1 MKYVVYLRVSTE
13 YQDVESQRKMCRDY
27 LASKPHSEV
36 LEFEE
41 IDISGDVAIDK
52 RLGLGRALTALN
64 RGDKLLVSSRD
75 RLGRDPILNMMIEME
90 ISKRGANLE
99 CVNLNLDGF
108 NKGTADLMKTI
119 LDGFAKFEKF
129 MIGFRTK
136 NKLAQIKDSGF
147 RTGRVPY
154 GYQLGEAV
162 CRTVITPKG
171 EQLKVSHKLI
181 KNEKEFEILGKME
194 EWARHY
200 VPRREIAER
209 LRRENISNREGKPF
223 SHVSIHKILTNAPAH
238 REAYLKSHQPHRDK
252 LPS

>member
-1 MKYVVYLRVSTE
+1 MKYVIYLRVSTE
-13 YQDVESQRKMCRDY
+13 YQDVEAQRKMCKDY
-27 LASKPHSEV
+27 LAQKPPSQV
-36 LEFEE
+36 LEFQE
-41 IDISGDVAIDK
+41 IDVSGDIAIDK
-52 RLGLGRALTALN
+52 RLGLGRALTSLS

-90 ISKRGANLE
+90 ISKRGATLE

-108 NKGTADLMKTI
+108 NKGTAELMKTI

-154 GYQLGEAV
+154 GYQLGQAFS
-162 CRTVITPKG
+162 RTVITPKG
-171 EQLKVSHKLI
+171 EQEKVSYKLV
-181 KNEKEFEILGKME
+181 KNEAEYAILCKME
-194 EWARHY
+194 EWALRL

-209 LRRENISNREGKPF
+209 LRRENIKNREGKPF
-223 SHVSIHKILTNAPAH
+223 SHVSIHKILTNAPSH
-238 REAYLKSHQPHRDK
+238 RQAYLKT
-252 LPS
+252 L